1 MKPAGSSWLGSL
13 RAGGEG
19 DSAMWENDVMF
30 SVGGSPSLNQ
40 PWASAEPGDRERQG
54 RRKKKRSKVFLS
66 VLCCGPSVNTGAWA
80 LVPWKEEGW
89 VFLLVPG
96 CLPERCPEWLC
107 PAGSFCW
114 EPVCGWLSS
123 CPLYF
128 WDQQGE
134 CEAFLGYPLLS
145 EGLGL
150 EAHIL
155 QMKSWLIPF
164 PPNFS
169 WSHRLLPVFL
179 TAVGHTSLIGVFRN
193 C

>member
-1 MKPAGSSWLGSL
+1 
-13 RAGGEG
+13 
-19 DSAMWENDVMF
+19 MWENDVMF

-40 PWASAEPGDRERQG
+40 PWASAEPGDGERRG
-54 RRKKKRSKVFLS
+54 RRKKREQSFSVSAISWAKCKYRSLS
-66 VLCCGPSVNTGAWA
+66 TGA
-80 LVPWKEEGW
+80 LERRGVGIPSG
-89 VFLLVPG
+89 VG
-96 CLPERCPEWLC
+96 CLPEWCPEWLC

-155 QMKSWLIPF
+155 QMKS
-164 PPNFS
+164 
-169 WSHRLLPVFL
+169 
-179 TAVGHTSLIGVFRN
+179 
-193 C
+193 